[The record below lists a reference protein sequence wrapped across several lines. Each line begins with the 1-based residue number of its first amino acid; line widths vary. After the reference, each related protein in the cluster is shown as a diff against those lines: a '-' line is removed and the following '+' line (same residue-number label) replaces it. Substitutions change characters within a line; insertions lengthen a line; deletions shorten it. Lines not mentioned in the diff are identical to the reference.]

1 MSRRQE
7 RKRRRSRERR
17 GEFDTLDLFAPAY
30 PTVREEEFL
39 LLPVVHLPEARC
51 GRCHEFVE
59 DGEAGR
65 GTCLHP
71 ASGVMF
77 PWYDT
82 GACPFFR
89 GA

>member
-7 RKRRRSRERR
+7 RKRRRARERR
-17 GEFDTLDLFAPAY
+17 GGFDSLDLFAPSY
-30 PTVREEEFL
+30 PAVREEEFL
-39 LLPVVHLPEARC
+39 LLPAPNLHDASC
-51 GRCHEFVE
+51 GRCHEFIE

-77 PWYDT
+77 PWYNT
-82 GACPFFR
+82 PACPFFR